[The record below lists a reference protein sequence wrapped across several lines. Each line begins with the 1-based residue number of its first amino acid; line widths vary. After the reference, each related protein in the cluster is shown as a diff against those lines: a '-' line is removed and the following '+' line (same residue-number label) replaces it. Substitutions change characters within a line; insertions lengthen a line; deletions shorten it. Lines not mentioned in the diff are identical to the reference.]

1 MNSLKEQLAGV
12 RSVAI
17 AGHVKPDG
25 DCIGSCLAVY
35 NYIKEYYP
43 QIQAEVYLEP
53 IPNIFKFLSR
63 AEEINS
69 YPDPEKVSDLM
80 IVQDCG
86 DAKRLGKAAALLK
99 NAGRVICI
107 DHHISNTGFG
117 DDSYIFPDASS
128 TSELVF
134 DLMEKERITKPVA
147 ECIYTGI
154 IHDTGLFQYSCT
166 SPKTMRTAAF
176 LMEQGIPF
184 SEIADRTYVQK
195 TFEQNQILAR
205 AIEKSRLHL
214 DGACISS
221 VITKEDMLECG
232 VLPKHLEGIVSQL
245 RATKGVQAAVFFYP
259 KDTAEQKS
267 TQKQGLEQNKAPKE
281 LQPQAIPDTEYK
293 ISFRSGSDAVNV
305 AEIAMRYGGGGH
317 IRAAGASTTL
327 EPQVCLAQILELIRE
342 QIIRNRTDC

>member
-35 NYIKEYYP
+35 NYMKEYYP

-53 IPNIFKFLSR
+53 IPNIFKFLQR
-63 AEEINS
+63 ADEIISIPEETRRF
-69 YPDPEKVSDLM
+69 DLM

-86 DAKRLGKAAALLK
+86 DEKRLGKAGALLK

-107 DHHISNTGFG
+107 DHHISNAGFG
-117 DDSYIFPDASS
+117 DDSYIFPKASS

-134 DLMEKERITKPVA
+134 ELMEKERITKQIA

-166 SPKTMRTAAF
+166 SPKTMRIAAF
-176 LMEQGIPF
+176 LMEQGINF
-184 SEIADRTYVQK
+184 SEIADKTYMQK
-195 TFEQNQILAR
+195 TFEQNKILAR
-205 AIEKSRLHL
+205 ALEKSRLHL

-221 VITKEDMLECG
+221 IITKEDMQEYQ

-245 RATKGVQAAVFFYP
+245 RATKDVQAAVFFYP
-259 KDTAEQKS
+259 KDVQED
-267 TQKQGLEQNKAPKE
+267 G
-281 LQPQAIPDTEYK
+281 TEYK
-293 ISFRSGSDAVNV
+293 ISFRSGSDEVNV
-305 AEIAMRYGGGGH
+305 AQIAMHYGGGGH
-317 IRAAGASTTL
+317 IRAAGASTRL
-327 EPQVCLAQILELIRE
+327 EPEVCLEQILEMIRQQLIHA
-342 QIIRNRTDC
+342 

>member
-1 MNSLKEQLAGV
+1 MMNSLSEQLAGIH
-12 RSVAI
+12 SVAI

-35 NYIKEYYP
+35 NYIKDYYP
-43 QIQAEVYLEP
+43 QILAEVYLEP

-63 AEEINS
+63 AEEIIS
-69 YPDPEKVSDLM
+69 QPDETKQFDLM

-86 DAKRLGKAAALLK
+86 DEQRLGKASCLLK

-117 DDSYIFPDASS
+117 DDSYIFPKASS
-128 TSELVF
+128 TSELIF
-134 DLMEKERITKPVA
+134 DLMEEERITKKIA
-147 ECIYTGI
+147 ECIYVGI

-176 LMEQGIPF
+176 LMEQGIDF
-184 SEIADRTYVQK
+184 SEIADKTYMQK

-205 AIEKSRLHL
+205 ALEKSRLHL
-214 DGACISS
+214 GGACISS
-221 VITKEDMLECG
+221 VITKEDMQQCN

-245 RATKGVQAAVFFYP
+245 RATKGVEAAVFFYP
-259 KDTAEQKS
+259 KEV
-267 TQKQGLEQNKAPKE
+267 LPENKAGE
-281 LQPQAIPDTEYK
+281 NGTEYK

-305 AEIAMRYGGGGH
+305 AEIAMHYGGGGH

-327 EPQVCLAQILELIRE
+327 EPEACLSQILELMKQ
-342 QIIRNRTDC
+342 QIIHA

>member
-25 DCIGSCLAVY
+25 DCVGSCLAVY
-35 NYIKEYYP
+35 NYIREYYP
-43 QIQAEVYLEP
+43 KIQADVYLEP
-53 IPNIFKFLSR
+53 IPNIFKFLLR
-63 AEEINS
+63 ADEIIS
-69 YPDPEKVSDLM
+69 KPDETKQFDLM

-86 DAKRLGKAAALLK
+86 DEQRLGKAGVLLK

-117 DDSYIFPDASS
+117 DDSYIFPKASS

-134 DLMEKERITKPVA
+134 ELMEKERITKQIA

-166 SPKTMRTAAF
+166 SPKTMRIAAF
-176 LMEQGIPF
+176 LMEQGINF
-184 SEIADRTYVQK
+184 SEIADKTYMQK
-195 TFEQNQILAR
+195 TFEQNKILAR
-205 AIEKSRLHL
+205 ALEKSRLHL

-221 VITKEDMLECG
+221 IITKEDMREFH

-245 RATKGVQAAVFFYP
+245 RATKDVQAAVFFYP
-259 KDTAEQKS
+259 KDMQED
-267 TQKQGLEQNKAPKE
+267 GL
-281 LQPQAIPDTEYK
+281 EYK
-293 ISFRSGSDAVNV
+293 ISFRSGSDEVNV
-305 AEIAMRYGGGGH
+305 AQIAMYYGGGGH
-317 IRAAGASTTL
+317 IRAAGASTRL
-327 EPQVCLAQILELIRE
+327 EPQVCLEQILEMIRQQLIHA
-342 QIIRNRTDC
+342 

>member
-35 NYIKEYYP
+35 NYMKEYYP

-53 IPNIFKFLSR
+53 IPNIFKFLQR
-63 AEEINS
+63 ADEIISEPEETRRF
-69 YPDPEKVSDLM
+69 DLM

-86 DAKRLGKAAALLK
+86 DEKRLGKAGALLK

-107 DHHISNTGFG
+107 DHHISNAGFG
-117 DDSYIFPDASS
+117 DDSYIFPKASS

-134 DLMEKERITKPVA
+134 ELMEKERITKQIA

-166 SPKTMRTAAF
+166 SPKTMRIAAF
-176 LMEQGIPF
+176 LMEQGINF
-184 SEIADRTYVQK
+184 SEIADKTYMQK
-195 TFEQNQILAR
+195 TFEQNKILAR
-205 AIEKSRLHL
+205 ALEKSRLHL

-221 VITKEDMLECG
+221 IITKEDMQEYQ

-245 RATKGVQAAVFFYP
+245 RATKDVQAAVFFYP
-259 KDTAEQKS
+259 KDVQED
-267 TQKQGLEQNKAPKE
+267 G
-281 LQPQAIPDTEYK
+281 TEYK
-293 ISFRSGSDAVNV
+293 ISFRSGSDEVNV
-305 AEIAMRYGGGGH
+305 AQIAMHYGGGGH
-317 IRAAGASTTL
+317 IRAAGASTRL
-327 EPQVCLAQILELIRE
+327 EPQVCLEQILEMIRQQLIHA
-342 QIIRNRTDC
+342 

>member
-35 NYIKEYYP
+35 NYMKEYYP

-53 IPNIFKFLSR
+53 IPNIFKFLQR
-63 AEEINS
+63 ADEIISEPEETRRF
-69 YPDPEKVSDLM
+69 DLM

-86 DAKRLGKAAALLK
+86 DEKRLGKAGALLK

-107 DHHISNTGFG
+107 DHHISNAGFG
-117 DDSYIFPDASS
+117 DDSYIFPKASS

-134 DLMEKERITKPVA
+134 ELMEKERITKQIA

-166 SPKTMRTAAF
+166 SPKTMRIAAF
-176 LMEQGIPF
+176 LMEQGIDF
-184 SEIADRTYVQK
+184 SEIADKTYMQK
-195 TFEQNQILAR
+195 TFEQNKILAR
-205 AIEKSRLHL
+205 ALEKSRLHL

-221 VITKEDMLECG
+221 IITKEDMQEYQ

-245 RATKGVQAAVFFYP
+245 RATKDVQAAVFFYP
-259 KDTAEQKS
+259 KDVQED
-267 TQKQGLEQNKAPKE
+267 G
-281 LQPQAIPDTEYK
+281 TEYK
-293 ISFRSGSDAVNV
+293 ISFRSGSDEVNV
-305 AEIAMRYGGGGH
+305 AQIAMHYGGGGH
-317 IRAAGASTTL
+317 IRAAGASTRL
-327 EPQVCLAQILELIRE
+327 EPQVCLEQILEMIRQQLIHA
-342 QIIRNRTDC
+342 

>member
-1 MNSLKEQLAGV
+1 MNSLKEQLAQV
-12 RSVAI
+12 HSVAI

-35 NYIKEYYP
+35 NYIREYYP

-53 IPNIFKFLSR
+53 IPNIFKFLQR
-63 AEEINS
+63 ADEIIS
-69 YPDPEKVSDLM
+69 EPDETRQFDLM

-86 DAKRLGKAAALLK
+86 DEKRLGKAGGLLK
-99 NAGRVICI
+99 NARRVICI

-117 DDSYIFPDASS
+117 DDSYIFPKASS

-134 DLMEKERITKPVA
+134 ELMEKERMTKQIA

-166 SPKTMRTAAF
+166 SPETMRIAAF
-176 LMEQGIPF
+176 LMEQGINF

-195 TFEQNQILAR
+195 TFEQNKILAR
-205 AIEKSRLHL
+205 ALEKSRLHL

-221 VITKEDMLECG
+221 IITKEDMQKFH

-245 RATKGVQAAVFFYP
+245 RATKDVQAAIFFYP
-259 KDTAEQKS
+259 KDLQEEA
-267 TQKQGLEQNKAPKE
+267 GL
-281 LQPQAIPDTEYK
+281 EYK
-293 ISFRSGSDAVNV
+293 ISFRSGSDDVNV
-305 AEIAMRYGGGGH
+305 AEIASRYGGGGH
-317 IRAAGASTTL
+317 VRAAGASTRL
-327 EPQVCLAQILELIRE
+327 EPEVCLEQILELIR
-342 QIIRNRTDC
+342 QQMAHA